1 MNLIKEENDMDKEQG
16 EISRMQINPTDYL
29 LFSIKE
35 YKGKHYVDLRK
46 YVISDSYT
54 GFTKQGVRFGSEL
67 FKDFEENIKQL
78 KEALAKSKSASTA

>member
-1 MNLIKEENDMDKEQG
+1 MNLIKEENEMDKEQG

>member
-1 MNLIKEENDMDKEQG
+1 MDKEQG
-16 EISRMQINPTDYL
+16 EICRMQINPTDFL

-67 FKDFEENIKQL
+67 FGEFAEKINLL
-78 KEALAKSKSASTA
+78 KEALAKSESL

>member
-1 MNLIKEENDMDKEQG
+1 MDKEPD
-16 EISRMQINPTDYL
+16 EICRMQINPTDYL

-35 YKGKHYVDLRK
+35 YKGKRYVDLRK

-67 FKDFEENIKQL
+67 FKTFEESITFL
-78 KEALAKSKSASTA
+78 KKALESNE

>member
-1 MNLIKEENDMDKEQG
+1 MDKEQG

-35 YKGKHYVDLRK
+35 FKGKHYIDLRK

-67 FKDFEENIKQL
+67 LKEFEENITLL
-78 KEALAKSKSASTA
+78 KEALAKNEST

>member
-1 MNLIKEENDMDKEQG
+1 MDKEPG
-16 EISRMQINPTDYL
+16 EIGRMQINATDYL

-46 YVISDSYT
+46 YVVSGSYT

-67 FKDFEENIKQL
+67 FNEFEEKIALIKETL
-78 KEALAKSKSASTA
+78 SKNEA